1 MLLDHFNLLDE
12 TFIRSRVPWS
22 GKGIMTR
29 QGYNDSTRALRI
41 RSFEVGLVVVLA
53 KVSKIFSRR

>member
-22 GKGIMTR
+22 GKGIMTL
-29 QGYNDSTRALRI
+29 QGHCEFDPS
-41 RSFEVGLVVVLA
+41 RSV
-53 KVSKIFSRR
+53 